1 MPEKESVVRID
12 ADGPQQ
18 NVTLLI
24 DDGSDIRHDTDIVMS
39 HDAQGDGVLLAL
51 ALSCPF
57 GAYDAVGNLD
67 FMSLAFGQSQRWI
80 LIPPEMLTNPN
91 TSSP

>member
-1 MPEKESVVRID
+1 MRID

-39 HDAQGDGVLLAL
+39 HDAQGDGVLFAL
-51 ALSCPF
+51 ALSGPF
-57 GAYDAVGNLD
+57 GAYDAVGESGSCLWR
-67 FMSLAFGQSQRWI
+67 SGSR
-80 LIPPEMLTNPN
+80 
-91 TSSP
+91 SGG